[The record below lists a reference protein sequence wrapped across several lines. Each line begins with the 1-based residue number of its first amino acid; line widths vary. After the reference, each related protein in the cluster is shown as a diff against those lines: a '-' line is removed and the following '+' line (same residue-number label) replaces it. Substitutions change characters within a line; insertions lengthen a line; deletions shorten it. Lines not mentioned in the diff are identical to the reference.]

1 MIKIIGTE
9 VTANGSGNASNFGLA
24 TMVRCQNTH
33 ASTPHLVTLQNKDGA
48 GAAFTVTRSG
58 TTIEAIGVSAGGS
71 GYGYRPFGIPPITI
85 TGGNGSGATATAT
98 VVNGVITAV
107 TVTNAGTGYTTDP
120 TIGATSGTTVNIG
133 TFTLGGNQT
142 EYIDKQIY
150 EEMFAASTDVKFAA
164 STR

>member
-24 TMVRCQNTH
+24 TMVRCQNAH

-48 GAAFTVTRSG
+48 GATLTVTRSG
-58 TTIEAIGVSAGGS
+58 TTVGTIGVSAGGS
-71 GYGYRPFGIPPITI
+71 GYGFHPFGIPPITI
-85 TGGNGSGATATAT
+85 TGGSGSGATATAT

-107 TVTNAGTGYTTDP
+107 TVTNAGTGYSTDP
-120 TIGATSGTTVNIG
+120 TIAATSGTTVDIG

-164 STR
+164 ITR